1 MKAKFSPSTHSFY
14 PENMIDDDSY
24 GSNLPKD
31 LIDVTDEVLAMFWKT
46 SPPEGK
52 VLGAL
57 NNLPAWVDAPP
68 QSKEKSVEFARRY
81 KDGLLS
87 EARLIIDP
95 LQDAVDLAMATEDE
109 KATLLEWKK
118 YRVLIGRVDTSIAP
132 DIIWPL
138 TP

>member
-1 MKAKFSPSTHSFY
+1 MKAKFSPSTRSFY

-24 GSNLPKD
+24 GNNLPTD
-31 LIDVTDEVLAMFWKT
+31 LIDVTEETLAIFWKAT
-46 SPPEGK
+46 PPEGK
-52 VLGAL
+52 VLGVL
-57 NNLPAWVDAPP
+57 DNSPAWVDAPP

-118 YRVLIGRVDTSIAP
+118 YRVLLMRIDTSKAP

>member
-1 MKAKFSPSTHSFY
+1 MKAKFSPSTCSFY

-24 GSNLPKD
+24 GNNLPKD
-31 LIDVTDEVLAMFWKT
+31 LIDVADEMLAIFWKT

-57 NNLPAWVDAPP
+57 DNSPAWLDAPP
-68 QSKEKSVEFARRY
+68 QSKEKSVEFAHRY

-95 LQDAVDLAMATEDE
+95 LQDAVDLAMATDDE
-109 KATLLEWKK
+109 KATLLKWKK
-118 YRVLIGRVDTSIAP
+118 YRVLLGRVDTELAP
-132 DIIWPL
+132 DIEWPQQS
-138 TP
+138 